1 MASNEHKVLKSN
13 SFEDW
18 RQKTNEISFDLGDD
32 SLLDDARLGD
42 RVFEYTASANQVR
55 FSGNN
60 LEIQTLP
67 DQTLDNTGGY
77 IILAHGTSI
86 PTSFVNNAT
95 VTQSGGYSATIES
108 VVTNDSKTKILVKN
122 SSGDFNTAQGITVG
136 SDTIAAGNVDRIIS
150 ESFKVGKV
158 RVTRDGG
165 IVPHGLTEGGFHIAP
180 LKADITLANT
190 PSVDELTEG
199 TLVYQDS
206 ANRTT
211 QATVEANASWYGVV
225 LHANTSN
232 ILVKTSV
239 GTFSASSDLRILGYD
254 LATASVGN
262 ADLSSISVKDD
273 SVAHMIEF
281 NNESTSGHTVN
292 VITTTALSAIN
303 ELQDDIG
310 TVENLTTSAND
321 LTLAINEHENDI
333 GNMSLTG
340 LSATNLSAAARELRT
355 ELGDVTTINDA
366 TGYSATDAS
375 AGILEIQGDIGDVD
389 ALTPGA
395 GTIVGALNE
404 IEAVFDASAFEI
416 SAGSNNFA
424 INSSDLTL
432 NSSGDITLDA
442 DGADVLLKDNG
453 TTYGSLTNAS
463 GNLVIKSG
471 STIMLTGS
479 GANATFNNNLT
490 VENDLDVDSN
500 LNVDGTAVI
509 DSTLNVGA
517 LSTLH
522 SLTVTNGAQLN
533 GGLTVDTN
541 KFTVADGTGNTL
553 IAGTLNVDGAVDI
566 DSTIDV
572 LNGATLRSTLDV
584 SGATGIDGDF
594 DINSNKFTVASGTGN
609 TVIAGTL
616 DIGSLTTSAQTVRLA
631 INELQSEIGSAVF
644 TGDITNGA
652 GSVTSAIGLIEAEI
666 GDDESYTSGTIT
678 FGATTIAGTLVNLN
692 NELDALNA
700 LTLTAGNG
708 LSGGGTLE
716 SNRSFAVN
724 VDDSSIEINSDSLRV
739 KAGGIT
745 NGMLAGSIT
754 NAKLAGS
761 IANNKLSNSTITFS
775 VDNDGSNSSDAIS
788 LGETLAVEIG
798 EGLNGAIAS
807 NTLTLS
813 AELASETNLGV
824 ATFDGTDF
832 TVSGGDVTL
841 KAERIQDII
850 GLMVAGNTEDGIVV
864 TYEDS
869 DGTIDFDIDST
880 VIRTTG
886 DQNIAGNKSIPSGG
900 SLTIDSGA
908 TLTVNGTLTIAGSSS
923 GISTFGVDFLETDG
937 GGTSQGLQIKN
948 QTVHSGY
955 SVAPQIFWNHSQVS
969 VDPRKAWQVKG
980 LAADGTT
987 AETSSL
993 VTFENAR
1000 SLIASNAES
1009 GINVTFDDTNNNFD
1023 FNVND
1028 PTISFSGGDVSGS
1041 YTMTN
1046 LGNVSNV
1053 NLTIGTGVVENSMLA
1068 GSIANNKLSN
1078 SSITISDGSNTSPVA
1093 LGGTLTIQ
1101 GTSSEV
1107 TVAENAGTVTVGLPN
1122 DVTIGNDLTVTGD
1135 LIVQGDTTTLNTA
1148 TLDVEDLNI
1157 TVGSGASTLAAT
1169 NGAGI
1174 TFGASSSKPT
1184 LTWDNG
1190 NTRLTVNK
1198 RLHSS
1203 VGFTG
1208 DVVGNATTATTL
1220 ATARNFSISGD
1231 ITASNVSFNGSGAV
1245 VLNASIDANTV
1256 GASELK
1262 VGANGTSGQVLA
1274 SDGDGTFSWVNRD
1287 NYVSWTAS
1295 DGAGTPTSYTIT
1307 SGDTLSFVDT
1317 SHIEPR
1323 FTADDQ
1329 LLFNIVS
1336 NSIGAAQ
1343 LNVSGNGTNGQ
1354 ALLSDG
1360 DGTMTWGTIASD
1372 NYYVTSASFNN
1383 GNGVLTLNR
1392 NGGLAA
1398 VTVDL
1403 DGRYS
1408 TTDTDT
1414 VTSIRRDN
1422 TGTYRTGNINLVG
1435 GTNVT
1440 ITETS
1445 SGVFEFVSTDTN
1457 TTYSVGDGGLTQKNF
1472 TTTLKNKL
1480 DGIAANAN
1488 NYSLPEATAT
1498 VRGGIELFSNTDQ
1511 SVAANSV
1518 SSTANRTYGIQ
1529 LNSDGQAVVNV
1540 PWTDTNT
1547 NTQRAAGAGL
1557 VLNGNTLKVNLISD
1571 TAQTVAAN
1579 SASSTSGRTYPV
1591 QFDSDNDLVVN
1602 VPWSDTNTDTNT
1614 VTRLKGTGGSFQSGD
1629 ITIAASGS
1637 ASVSQSGNTIT
1648 INSTDTNTV
1657 YTHPTYTAR
1666 TVNFTTTGAQVV
1678 GGITLTTDNI
1688 GSVTNAAVTPRTLT
1702 KDDIGLPNVPD
1713 GAEINQNTFAK
1724 VQSQNN
1730 GTNSTLHTADAKQD
1744 TFTINAGSG
1753 ITITDTTDKIT
1764 LDATIGDAFSN
1775 IRTQNSG
1782 GTLLHNNNASGSAT
1796 LSIREGTDIS
1806 LTQPSSGVIQVAYS
1820 GTATTNSAGTGI
1832 DINGSGQIS
1841 LSNDQRKGDNID
1853 VFVGSGN
1860 TYAQF
1865 DNTGGPGG
1873 IDRITLYLD
1882 DSADF
1887 DFYEGGTFHANG
1899 DVVAFSTS
1907 VSSDVKLKD
1916 NIQKIDGALELVD
1929 QLDGVTF
1936 TWKKDGT
1943 ASAGV
1948 IAQNVEKV
1956 LPSAVREVET
1966 RDGEEINKHVDY
1978 NQLSALFI
1986 EAIKELKEENKLLR
2000 AEIES
2005 LKDINNR

>member
-42 RVFEYTASANQVR
+42 RVFDYTASANQVR

-60 LEIQTLP
+60 LEIQILP

-86 PTSFVNNAT
+86 PNSFVNNAT

-122 SSGDFNTAQGITVG
+122 SSGDFNTAQGIIVG
-136 SDTIAAGNVDRIIS
+136 SDTIAANKVERIIS

-165 IVPHGLTEGGFHIAP
+165 VVPHDLSEGGFHIAP

-190 PSVDELTEG
+190 PSVDEFTEG
-199 TLVYQDS
+199 SLVYQDS

-239 GTFSASSDLRILGYD
+239 GTFNANSDLRILGYD
-254 LATASVGN
+254 LATASVAN
-262 ADLSSISVKDD
+262 ADLSSITVKDD

-281 NNESTSGHTVN
+281 NNESTSGHAVK

-303 ELQDDIG
+303 ELQDDVG
-310 TVENLTTSAND
+310 TVENLNTSAGD
-321 LTLAINEHENDI
+321 LTAAINEHESDI

-389 ALTPGA
+389 ALTPSA

-404 IEAVFDASAFEI
+404 IEAVFDASAYEI

-432 NSSGDITLDA
+432 NSSGDINLDA
-442 DGADVLLKDNG
+442 DGADIVLKDNG
-453 TTYGSLTNAS
+453 TEFGRLTNSSGQLVIAS
-463 GNLVIKSG
+463 GSNQVV
-471 STIMLTGS
+471 LT
-479 GANATFNNNLT
+479 ANNTNATFNNNVT
-490 VENDLDVDSN
+490 IENNLDVDN
-500 LNVDGTAVI
+500 DLNVDGAGVI
-509 DSTLNVGA
+509 DGTLDVGA
-517 LSTLH
+517 LATLH
-522 SLTVTNGAQLN
+522 SLSVTNNAAV
-533 GGLTVDTN
+533 GGNLGVTGTGSVGGDFDVNTN
-541 KFTVADGTGNTL
+541 KFTVASASGNTVV
-553 IAGTLNVDGAVDI
+553 AGTLGA
-566 DSTIDV
+566 
-572 LNGATLRSTLDV
+572 GATTLASLGV
-584 SGATGIDGDF
+584 TGAAGIDGDF
-594 DINSNKFTVASGTGN
+594 DINTNKFTVASATGN
-609 TVIAGTL
+609 TVIGGTL
-616 DIGSLTTSAQTVRLA
+616 SVGSLTTSAQTVRLA
-631 INELQSEIGSAVF
+631 INELQSEVGSAVF

-666 GDDESYTSGTIT
+666 GDDEAYANGTIT
-678 FGATTIAGTLVNLN
+678 FGASTISGTLVNLN

-700 LTLTAGNG
+700 LTLTAGDG
-708 LSGGGTLE
+708 LSGGGTLADD
-716 SNRSFAVN
+716 RSFAVN

-739 KAGGIT
+739 KALGIT
-745 NGMLAGSIT
+745 NAMLAGGIT

-761 IANNKLSNSTITFS
+761 IANSKLSNSLITFA
-775 VDNDGSNSSDAIS
+775 VDNDGTSSTDNVS
-788 LGETLAVEIG
+788 LGQQLLFTIG

-807 NTLTLS
+807 NEITLS
-813 AELASETNLGV
+813 AELASETNAGV

-832 TVSGGDVTL
+832 TVTSGDVTL
-841 KAERIQDII
+841 KTERIQDIV
-850 GLMVAGNTEDGIVV
+850 GTMVAGNTEDGIVV
-864 TYEDS
+864 TYRDD
-869 DGTIDFDIDST
+869 DGTIDFEVDST
-880 VIRTTG
+880 IVRTSG
-886 DQNIAGNKSIPSGG
+886 DQNIAGNKNIPSGG

-908 TLTVNGTLTIAGSSS
+908 TLTVNGTLTIAGSTND
-923 GISTFGVDFLETDG
+923 ISTFGVDFLETDG

-955 SVAPQIFWNHSQVS
+955 SVAPQLFWNHSQVS

-1000 SLIASNAES
+1000 SLIASNDES
-1009 GINVTFDDTNNNFD
+1009 GINVTFDNTNNNFD

-1046 LGNVSNV
+1046 LGDVSNV
-1053 NLTIGTGVVENSMLA
+1053 ALTIGAGVVENSMLA
-1068 GSIANNKLSN
+1068 GSIANSKLTN
-1078 SSITISDGSNTSPVA
+1078 SSITISDGSNTSPVS

-1107 TVAENAGTVTVGLPN
+1107 TVAENAGTVTVGLPD
-1122 DVTIGNDLTVTGD
+1122 DVTIANDLTVTGD
-1135 LIVQGDTTTLNTA
+1135 LIVSGDTTTLNTA

-1157 TVGSGASTLAAT
+1157 TVGSGASSLAAT

-1174 TFGASSSKPT
+1174 TFGASTSKPT

-1208 DVVGNATTATTL
+1208 NVTGNASGTAGSL
-1220 ATARNFSISGD
+1220 ANAQNFSITGD
-1231 ITASNVSFNGSGAV
+1231 ITASNVSFNGTSGV
-1245 VLNASIDANTV
+1245 TLDASIDANVV

-1262 VGANGTSGQVLA
+1262 VGSNGTSGQVLA
-1274 SDGDGTFSWVNRD
+1274 SDGDGTFSWVTRD
-1287 NYVSWTAS
+1287 NYSSWTAS

-1343 LNVSGNGTNGQ
+1343 LNVSGNGTSGQ

-1360 DGTMTWGTIASD
+1360 DGTMTWGNISSD
-1372 NYYVTSASFNN
+1372 NFYVTSAAFNT
-1383 GNGVLTLNR
+1383 GNGVLTLSR
-1392 NGGLAA
+1392 NGGLSN
-1398 VTVDL
+1398 VTVNL

-1408 TTDTDT
+1408 TTDTNT
-1414 VTSIRRDN
+1414 VTRVREDS
-1422 TGTYRTGNINLVG
+1422 GTYRSGDLTLVS

-1440 ITETS
+1440 ISETS
-1445 SGVFEFVSTDTN
+1445 AGVFNFAATDTN
-1457 TTYSVGDGGLTQKNF
+1457 TEYSVGDGGLTQKNF

-1480 DGIAANAN
+1480 DGIAASAN
-1488 NYSLPEATAT
+1488 NYSLPQATSSAL
-1498 VRGGIELFSNTDQ
+1498 GGVKIGYSENGKNYPVELSN
-1511 SVAANSV
+1511 
-1518 SSTANRTYGIQ
+1518 
-1529 LNSDGQAVVNV
+1529 GQMYVNV

-1547 NTQRAAGAGL
+1547 NTQRGAGSGL
-1557 VLNGNTLKVNLISD
+1557 VLDGNNLKANLISY

-1579 SASSTSGRTYPV
+1579 SASSTTNRTYPIQV
-1591 QFDSDNDLVVN
+1591 DSDGDLVVN

-1614 VTRLKGTGGSFQSGD
+1614 FRTVEVDTNGNGSANNTLGATETLRFKKGSNISLSEAGGI
-1629 ITIAASGS
+1629 ITIS
-1637 ASVSQSGNTIT
+1637 
-1648 INSTDTNTV
+1648 STDTDTV
-1657 YTHPTYTAR
+1657 YTHPEFTAR
-1666 TVNFTTTGAQVV
+1666 SVSINTSGAEVLD
-1678 GGITLTTDNI
+1678 TLTLTSNNI
-1688 GSVTNAAVTPRTLT
+1688 GSVTAASATKRTLT
-1702 KDDIGLPNVPD
+1702 LANLGYT
-1713 GAEINQNTFAK
+1713 GATNAQVNQDAFAK
-1724 VQSQNN
+1724 IQSQNN
-1730 GTNSTLHTADAKQD
+1730 GTNSTLHDSDAARD

-1753 ITITDTTDKIT
+1753 ISITDGTDKIT

-1775 IRTQNSG
+1775 VRIQQSNG
-1782 GTLLHNNNASGSAT
+1782 DLIANNTASGSAT
-1796 LSIREGTDIS
+1796 LSLREGTDID
-1806 LTQPSSGVIQVAYS
+1806 LTQPSAGVIQIAYS
-1820 GTATTNSAGTGI
+1820 GNATANSAGTGI

-1841 LSNDQRKGDNID
+1841 LSNDHRKGDNID

-1887 DFYEGGTFHANG
+1887 DFYEGGNFHANG
-1899 DVVAFSTS
+1899 DVIAFSTS
-1907 VSSDVKLKD
+1907 VTSDVKLKD

-1936 TWKKDGT
+1936 TWKKDGK

-1956 LPSAVREVET
+1956 LPSAVNEVET

-2000 AEIES
+2000 AEIEG

>member
-32 SLLDDARLGD
+32 SLLDDVRLGD
-42 RVFEYTASANQVR
+42 RVFEYTASASQVR

-60 LEIQTLP
+60 LEIQVLP

-86 PTSFVNNAT
+86 PSSFVNNAT

-122 SSGDFNTAQGITVG
+122 SSGDFNTAEGITVG
-136 SDTIAAGNVDRIIS
+136 SDTIAAGNVERIIS

-165 IVPHGLTEGGFHIAP
+165 VVPNGLAEGEFHIAP

-190 PSVDELTEG
+190 PSVDEFTEG
-199 TLVYQDS
+199 SLVYQDS

-239 GTFSASSDLRILGYD
+239 GTFNASSDLRILGYD
-254 LATASVGN
+254 LATASVAN
-262 ADLSSISVKDD
+262 ADISSITVKDD

-281 NNESTSGHTVN
+281 NNESTSGHAVN

-310 TVENLTTSAND
+310 TVENLTTSASD
-321 LTLAINEHENDI
+321 LTLAINEHESDI

-389 ALTPGA
+389 ALTPSA

-404 IEAVFDASAFEI
+404 IEAVFDASAYEI

-442 DGADVLLKDNG
+442 DGADIRFKDNG
-453 TTYGSLTNAS
+453 VQYAAFRNDS
-463 GNLVIKSG
+463 GNLIIKSG
-471 STIMLTGS
+471 ATILLTGN
-479 GANATFNNNLT
+479 GANATFNNNVT
-490 VENDLDVDSN
+490 IENDLDVDNN
-500 LNVDGTAVI
+500 LNVDGAGVI
-509 DSTLNVGA
+509 DSTLSVGA
-517 LSTLH
+517 LATLH
-522 SLTVTNGAQLN
+522 SLSVTNNGAV
-533 GGLTVDTN
+533 GGNLDVTGTGSVGGDFDVNTN
-541 KFTVADGTGNTL
+541 KFTVASASGNTVV
-553 IAGTLNVDGAVDI
+553 AGTLGA
-566 DSTIDV
+566 
-572 LNGATLRSTLDV
+572 GATTLASLGV
-584 SGATGIDGDF
+584 TGAAGIDGDF
-594 DINSNKFTVASGTGN
+594 DINTNKFTVASATGN
-609 TVIAGTL
+609 TVIGGTL
-616 DIGSLTTSAQTVRLA
+616 DVGSLTTSAQTVRLA

-666 GDDESYTSGTIT
+666 GDDEAYANGTIT
-678 FGATTIAGTLVNLN
+678 FGASTISGTLVNLN

-700 LTLTAGNG
+700 LTLTAGDG
-708 LSGGGTLE
+708 LSGGGTLAGD
-716 SNRSFAVN
+716 RSFAVN
-724 VDDSSIEINSDSLRV
+724 VDDSSIEINSDTLRV

-745 NGMLAGSIT
+745 NAMLAGSIT

-761 IANNKLSNSTITFS
+761 IANNKLSNSSITVS
-775 VDNDGSNSSDAIS
+775 VDNDSSNSSDAVS
-788 LGETLAVEIG
+788 LGETLSVTIG

-807 NTLTLS
+807 NNLSLS
-813 AELASETNLGV
+813 AELASETNPGV

-832 TVSGGDVTL
+832 TVSAGDVTL
-841 KAERIQDII
+841 KTERIQDII
-850 GLMVAGNTEDGIVV
+850 GAMVAGNTEDGIVV

-880 VIRTTG
+880 VVRTSG

-923 GISTFGVDFLETDG
+923 DISTFGVDFLETDG

-955 SVAPQIFWNHSQVS
+955 SVAPQLFWNHSQVAT
-969 VDPRKAWQVKG
+969 DPRKAWQVKG

-1023 FNVND
+1023 FNVD
-1028 PTISFSGGDVSGS
+1028 DFTITLSGDIG
-1041 YTMTN
+1041 
-1046 LGNVSNV
+1046 GNV
-1053 NLTIGTGVVENSMLA
+1053 TITDLASATLATTIQAGSVENSMLA

-1078 SSITISDGSNTSPVA
+1078 SSITISDGSNTSPVS

-1157 TVGSGASTLAAT
+1157 TVGSGASSLAAT

-1174 TFGASSSKPT
+1174 SFGASSSKPT
-1184 LTWDNG
+1184 LTWDNS

-1208 DVVGNATTATTL
+1208 NVTGNASGTAGSL
-1220 ATARNFSISGD
+1220 ANAQNFSITGD
-1231 ITASNVSFNGSGAV
+1231 ITASNVSFNGTSGV
-1245 VLNASIDANTV
+1245 TLNASIDSNVV

-1262 VGANGTSGQVLA
+1262 VGSNGTSGQVLA
-1274 SDGDGTFSWVNRD
+1274 SDGDGTFSWVTRD
-1287 NYVSWTAS
+1287 NYGSWTAS

-1343 LNVSGNGTNGQ
+1343 LNVSGNGTSGQ

-1360 DGTMTWGTIASD
+1360 DGTMTWGNISSD
-1372 NYYVTSASFNN
+1372 NFYVTNAAFNT
-1383 GNGVLTLNR
+1383 GNGTLTLSR
-1392 NGGLAA
+1392 NGSLSD
-1398 VTVDL
+1398 VTVSL

-1408 TTDTDT
+1408 TTDTNT

-1435 GTNVT
+1435 GSNVT

-1457 TTYSVGDGGLTQKNF
+1457 TEYSVGDGGLTQRNF

-1511 SVAANSV
+1511 SVAANAV
-1518 SSTANRTYGIQ
+1518 TATTGRTYGVQ

-1540 PWTDTNT
+1540 PWTDTND

-1579 SASSTSGRTYPV
+1579 SASSTANRTYPV

-1602 VPWSDTNTDTNT
+1602 VPWSDTNTNT
-1614 VTRLKGTGGSFQSGD
+1614 QRSDEEIRDVIGAM
-1629 ITIAASGS
+1629 ISGS
-1637 ASVSQSGNTIT
+1637 GATSVTYNDSANTMT
-1648 INSTDTNTV
+1648 ISSTDTDTV
-1657 YTHPTYTAR
+1657 YTHPVYTQR
-1666 TVNFTTTGAQVV
+1666 SVSFTTTGAQVV

-1702 KDDIGLPNVPD
+1702 KSDIGLGNVTD
-1713 GAEINQNTFAK
+1713 GAEVNQTTFAK
-1724 VQSQNN
+1724 VQSQNG
-1730 GTNSTLHTADAKQD
+1730 GTNGTLHTADDKQD

-1753 ITITDTTDKIT
+1753 ISITDGTDKIT

-1806 LTQPSSGVIQVAYS
+1806 LTQPSAGVIQVAYS
-1820 GTATTNSAGTGI
+1820 GTATTNSAGMGI
-1832 DINGSGQIS
+1832 SINGSGQIS
-1841 LSNDQRKGDNID
+1841 LADDHRKGDNVD

-1865 DNTGGPGG
+1865 DNTGGPGS
-1873 IDRITLYLD
+1873 IDRISLYLD
-1882 DSADF
+1882 DSLDF
-1887 DFYEGGTFHANG
+1887 DFYEGGIFHARN

-1907 VSSDVKLKD
+1907 VSSDINLKD
-1916 NIQKIDGALELVD
+1916 NIQKVDGALELVS

-1936 TWKKDGT
+1936 DWKDKSKGS
-1943 ASAGV
+1943 SAGV
-1948 IAQNVEKV
+1948 IAQNVEEV
-1956 LPSAVREVET
+1956 LPSAVKDVKSL
-1966 RDGEEINKHVDY
+1966 DGEEINKHVDY

-2000 AEIES
+2000 AEIEG

>member
-18 RQKTNEISFDLGDD
+18 RQKTNEVSFDLGDD

-55 FSGNN
+55 FSGNS

-77 IILAHGTSI
+77 IILAHSTSI

-136 SDTIAAGNVDRIIS
+136 SDTIAAGSVDRIIS

-158 RVTRDGG
+158 RVTRNGG
-165 IVPHGLTEGGFHIAP
+165 VVPHGLSEGGFHIAP

-190 PSVDELTEG
+190 PSVNKLTEG
-199 TLVYQDS
+199 TIVYQDS
-206 ANRTT
+206 SNRTT

-239 GTFSASSDLRILGYD
+239 GTFNAGSDLRILGYD

-262 ADLSSISVKDD
+262 ADLTSISVKDD

-281 NNESTSGHTVN
+281 NNESTNGHAVN

-310 TVENLTTSAND
+310 TVENLTTSAGD
-321 LTLAINEHENDI
+321 LTLAINEHESDI

-340 LSATNLSAAARELRT
+340 LTATNLSAAARELRT
-355 ELGDVTTINDA
+355 ELGDVTTINNA
-366 TGYSATDAS
+366 TGYSASDAS
-375 AGILEIQGDIGDVD
+375 AGILEIQGDIGNVD
-389 ALTPGA
+389 SLTPTA

-404 IEAVFDASAFEI
+404 IEAVFDASQNEI
-416 SAGSNNFA
+416 SAGSNAFNITSGVFT
-424 INSSDLTL
+424 I
-432 NSSGDITLDA
+432 NSSGDIILDA
-442 DGADVLLKDNG
+442 DDADVLLKDNG
-453 TTYGSLTNAS
+453 TTYGSLTNS
-463 GNLVIKSG
+463 SDNLLIKSG
-471 STIMLTGS
+471 STTMLTGN
-479 GANATFNNNLT
+479 GANATFANNVN
-490 VENDLDVDSN
+490 VINDLDVDSN

-509 DSTLNVGA
+509 DSTLDVGA

-533 GGLTVDTN
+533 GGFTVDTN
-541 KFTVADGTGNTL
+541 KFTVANGTGDTL

-566 DSTIDV
+566 DSTVDV

-594 DINSNKFTVASGTGN
+594 DINTNKFTVASGTGN

-616 DIGSLTTSAQTVRLA
+616 DIGSLTTTAQTVRLA
-631 INELQSEIGSAVF
+631 INELQSEVGSAVF
-644 TGDITNGA
+644 TGDITDGA

-666 GDDESYTSGTIT
+666 GDDESYNSGTIT
-678 FGATTIAGTLVNLN
+678 FGSTTIAGTLVNLN

-700 LTLTAGNG
+700 LTLTAGDG

-724 VDDSSIEINSDSLRV
+724 VDDSSIEINSDTLKV
-739 KAGGIT
+739 KSGGIT

-761 IANNKLSNSTITFS
+761 IANSKLSNSSITVS
-775 VDNDGSNSSDAIS
+775 VDNDGSNTSDAVS
-788 LGETLAVEIG
+788 LGQTLAVEMG
-798 EGLNGAIAS
+798 AGLNGSITS
-807 NTLTLS
+807 NTLSLS
-813 AELASETNLGV
+813 AELASETNAGI

-832 TVSGGDVTL
+832 TVTSGDVTVN
-841 KAERIQDII
+841 AERIQDII

-864 TYEDS
+864 TYQDT

-880 VIRTTG
+880 VVRTSG
-886 DQNIAGNKSIPSGG
+886 DQNIAGNKSVPSGG

-955 SVAPQIFWNHSQVS
+955 SVAPQLFWDHSQVS
-969 VDPRKAWQVKG
+969 TDPRKAWKVKG
-980 LAADGTT
+980 LAADGST
-987 AETSSL
+987 AEVSSL
-993 VTFENAR
+993 VTYENAR
-1000 SLIASNAES
+1000 SLIASNTES

-1046 LGNVSNV
+1046 LGNVNNV
-1053 NLTIGTGVVENSMLA
+1053 NLTIGASVVENSMLA

-1107 TVAENAGTVTVGLPN
+1107 TVSESAGTVTVGLPN

-1135 LIVQGDTTTLNTA
+1135 LIVSGDTTTLNTA

-1157 TVGSGASTLAAT
+1157 TVGKNASTLAAT
-1169 NGAGI
+1169 DGAGL

-1190 NTRLTVNK
+1190 DGRLTVNK

-1208 DVVGNATTATTL
+1208 DVVGNASTATTL
-1220 ATARNFSISGD
+1220 ATSRNFSITGD
-1231 ITASNVSFNGSGAV
+1231 ITASNVSFNGSGPV
-1245 VLNASIDANTV
+1245 ELSASIDANTV

-1274 SDGDGTFSWVNRD
+1274 SDGDGTFSWVTRD
-1287 NYVSWTAS
+1287 NYSSWTAA
-1295 DGAGTPTSYTIT
+1295 DGASSPTSYPIT
-1307 SGDTLSFVDT
+1307 SSDTLSFVDT

-1323 FTADDQ
+1323 FDADDQ
-1329 LLFNIVS
+1329 LKFNLVA

-1343 LNVSGNGTNGQ
+1343 LNVTGNGTNGQ

-1372 NYYVTSASFNN
+1372 NYYVTGATFNTS
-1383 GNGVLTLNR
+1383 NGVLTLSR
-1392 NGGLAA
+1392 NGGLAN

-1403 DGRYS
+1403 DGRFS
-1408 TTDTDT
+1408 TTDTNT
-1414 VTSIRRDN
+1414 VTRLK
-1422 TGTYRTGNINLVG
+1422 GTSGTFQSGDITIAASGAAAVSQSGN
-1435 GTNVT
+1435 T
-1440 ITETS
+1440 ITIT
-1445 SGVFEFVSTDTN
+1445 STDTN

-1480 DGIAANAN
+1480 DGIASSAN
-1488 NYSLPEATAT
+1488 NYSLPLAASGT
-1498 VRGGIELFSNTDQ
+1498 RGGVKVGYTENGKNYPVELSNEKM
-1511 SVAANSV
+1511 
-1518 SSTANRTYGIQ
+1518 Y
-1529 LNSDGQAVVNV
+1529 VNV
-1540 PWTDTNT
+1540 PWTDTTIANT
-1547 NTQRAAGAGL
+1547 DRFLNSATFDTSNGVLTLGRSGGLANVTVDLDGRYTSNAGTVTSVGITTGTGLDGSATITSAGTVNITLDLSELTDMTGDVSGANDELILLDSSSERRKRIGEIKLGQFNNDQNWNNYSHPSYTQR
-1557 VLNGNTLKVNLISD
+1557 
-1571 TAQTVAAN
+1571 
-1579 SASSTSGRTYPV
+1579 
-1591 QFDSDNDLVVN
+1591 
-1602 VPWSDTNTDTNT
+1602 
-1614 VTRLKGTGGSFQSGD
+1614 
-1629 ITIAASGS
+1629 
-1637 ASVSQSGNTIT
+1637 SVSLNT
-1648 INSTDTNTV
+1648 S
-1657 YTHPTYTAR
+1657 
-1666 TVNFTTTGAQVV
+1666 GAQV
-1678 GGITLTTDNI
+1678 IDTLTITSDNI
-1688 GSVTNAAVTPRTLT
+1688 GSVTDASVTTRDLT
-1702 KDDIGLPNVPD
+1702 KSDIGLPNVVD
-1713 GAEINQNTFAK
+1713 GAEVNQNTFAK
-1724 VQSQNN
+1724 VQSQNG
-1730 GTNSTLHTADAKQD
+1730 GTNSTLHSADAKQD

-1753 ITITDTTDKIT
+1753 ISITDGTDKIT
-1764 LDATIGDAFSN
+1764 LAATIGDAFSN
-1775 IRTQNSG
+1775 IRTQNSS

-1796 LSIREGTDIS
+1796 FSVREGTDIS
-1806 LTQPSSGVIQVAYS
+1806 LTQPASGVMQIAYS
-1820 GTATTNSAGTGI
+1820 GSATANSAGTGI
-1832 DINGSGQIS
+1832 DINGSGVVS
-1841 LSNDQRKGDNID
+1841 LSNDHRKGDNISVYNGAGD
-1853 VFVGSGN
+1853 TYVHYQHGTSGPDLIRW
-1860 TYAQF
+1860 YV
-1865 DNTGGPGG
+1865 DNDEDARLT
-1873 IDRITLYLD
+1873 
-1882 DSADF
+1882 
-1887 DFYEGGTFHANG
+1887 EGGGFQTRG
-1899 DVVAFSTS
+1899 DVTAFSS
-1907 VSSDVKLKD
+1907 SLSSDVKLKD
-1916 NIQKIDGALELVD
+1916 NIQKVEGALELVE
-1929 QLDGVTF
+1929 QLDGVTWN
-1936 TWKKDGT
+1936 WKKDGK

-1948 IAQNVEKV
+1948 VAQNVEKV
-1956 LPSAVREVET
+1956 LPSAVKDVET
-1966 RDGEEINKHVDY
+1966 LDGEEINKHVDY

>member
-18 RQKTNEISFDLGDD
+18 RQKTNEVSFDLGDD

-42 RVFEYTASANQVR
+42 RVFEYTASANQLR
-55 FSGNN
+55 FSGNS

-77 IILAHGTSI
+77 IILAHSTSI

-136 SDTIAAGNVDRIIS
+136 SDTIAAGSVDRIIS

-158 RVTRDGG
+158 RVTRNGG
-165 IVPHGLTEGGFHIAP
+165 VVPHGLSEGGFHIAP

-190 PSVDELTEG
+190 PSVNELTEG
-199 TLVYQDS
+199 TIVYQDS
-206 ANRTT
+206 SNRTT

-239 GTFSASSDLRILGYD
+239 GTFNAGSDLRILGYD

-262 ADLSSISVKDD
+262 ADLTSISVKDD

-281 NNESTSGHTVN
+281 NNESTNGHAVN

-310 TVENLTTSAND
+310 TVENLTTSAGD
-321 LTLAINEHENDI
+321 LTLAINEHESDI

-340 LSATNLSAAARELRT
+340 LTATNLSAAARELRT
-355 ELGDVTTINDA
+355 ELGDVTTINNA
-366 TGYSATDAS
+366 TGYSASDAS
-375 AGILEIQGDIGDVD
+375 AGILEIQGDIGNVD
-389 ALTPGA
+389 SLTPTA

-404 IEAVFDASAFEI
+404 IEAVFDASQNEI
-416 SAGSNNFA
+416 SAGSNAFNITSGVFT
-424 INSSDLTL
+424 I
-432 NSSGDITLDA
+432 NSSGDIILDA

-453 TTYGSLTNAS
+453 VTYGSLTNTS

-471 STIMLTGS
+471 STTMLTGS

-490 VENDLDVDSN
+490 VENNLDVDSN

-509 DSTLNVGA
+509 DSTLDVGA

-533 GGLTVDTN
+533 GGFTVDTN

-553 IAGTLNVDGAVDI
+553 IAGSLNVDGAVDI
-566 DSTIDV
+566 DSTLDV
-572 LNGATLRSTLDV
+572 LNGTILRSTLDV

-594 DINSNKFTVASGTGN
+594 DINTNKFTVASGTGN
-609 TVIAGTL
+609 TAIAGTL

-631 INELQSEIGSAVF
+631 INELQSEIGSAIF

-666 GDDESYTSGTIT
+666 GDDESYNAGTIT
-678 FGATTIAGTLVNLN
+678 FGSTTIAGTLVNLN
-692 NELDALNA
+692 NELDALIA

-716 SNRSFAVN
+716 SDRTFTVN
-724 VDDSSIEINSDSLRV
+724 VDDSTIEINSDTLRV
-739 KAGGIT
+739 KGSGIT
-745 NGMLAGSIT
+745 NAMLAGGIT

-761 IANNKLSNSTITFS
+761 IANSKLSNSSITLS
-775 VDNDGSNSSDAIS
+775 VDNDGSNTSDAIS
-788 LGETLAVEIG
+788 LGQTLAVEIG
-798 EGLNGAIAS
+798 EGLNGDIAS
-807 NTLTLS
+807 NTLALS
-813 AELASETNLGV
+813 AELASETNAGV

-832 TVSGGDVTL
+832 TVSSGDVTL
-841 KAERIQDII
+841 KTERIQDII
-850 GLMVAGNTEDGIVV
+850 GLMVGGNTEDGIVV
-864 TYEDS
+864 TYQDS

-880 VIRTTG
+880 VVRTSG
-886 DQNIAGNKSIPSGG
+886 DQNIAGNKSVPSGG

-955 SVAPQIFWNHSQVS
+955 SVAPQLFWDHSQVS
-969 VDPRKAWQVKG
+969 TDPRKAWKVKG
-980 LAADGTT
+980 LAADGST
-987 AETSSL
+987 AEVSSL
-993 VTFENAR
+993 VTYENAR

-1028 PTISFSGGDVSGS
+1028 PTVSFSGGDVSGS

-1053 NLTIGTGVVENSMLA
+1053 NLTIGTGVVDNSMLA

-1078 SSITISDGSNTSPVA
+1078 SGISIDAQVGTTHLISLGETLSINGSSNEIETSINNNV
-1093 LGGTLTIQ
+1093 LTI
-1101 GTSSEV
+1101 
-1107 TVAENAGTVTVGLPN
+1107 GLPN

-1135 LIVQGDTTTLNTA
+1135 LLVQGDTTTLNTA

-1157 TVGSGASTLAAT
+1157 TVGKNATSLAAT
-1169 NGAGI
+1169 DGAGL

-1190 NTRLTVNK
+1190 NSRLTVNK

-1208 DVVGNATTATTL
+1208 NVVGNASTATTL
-1220 ATARNFSISGD
+1220 ATSRNFSITGD

-1245 VLNASIDANTV
+1245 VLSASIDANTV

-1274 SDGDGTFSWVNRD
+1274 SDGDGTFSWVTRD
-1287 NYVSWTAS
+1287 NYSSWTAA
-1295 DGAGTPTSYTIT
+1295 DGAGSPTSYPIT

-1323 FTADDQ
+1323 FDADDQ
-1329 LLFNIVS
+1329 LKFNLVA

-1343 LNVSGNGTNGQ
+1343 LNVTGNGSNGQ

-1372 NYYVTSASFNN
+1372 NYYVTGATFNTS
-1383 GNGVLTLNR
+1383 NGVLTLSR
-1392 NGGLAA
+1392 NGGLAN

-1403 DGRYS
+1403 DGRFS
-1408 TTDTDT
+1408 TTDTNT
-1414 VTSIRRDN
+1414 VTRLK
-1422 TGTYRTGNINLVG
+1422 GTSGTFQSGDITIAASGAASVSQSGN
-1435 GTNVT
+1435 T
-1440 ITETS
+1440 ITIT
-1445 SGVFEFVSTDTN
+1445 STDTN

-1480 DGIAANAN
+1480 DNIASNAN
-1488 NYSLPEATAT
+1488 NYSLPLASSGT
-1498 VRGGIELFSNTDQ
+1498 RGGAKIGYSENGKNYPVELDNEKM
-1511 SVAANSV
+1511 
-1518 SSTANRTYGIQ
+1518 Y
-1529 LNSDGQAVVNV
+1529 VNV
-1540 PWTDTNT
+1540 PWTDTTIANT
-1547 NTQRAAGAGL
+1547 DRFLDSASFNTTNGVLTLGRSGGLSNVTVDLDGRYTSNAGTVTSVGITTSAGLDGAG
-1557 VLNGNTLKVNLISD
+1557 
-1571 TAQTVAAN
+1571 
-1579 SASSTSGRTYPV
+1579 
-1591 QFDSDNDLVVN
+1591 
-1602 VPWSDTNTDTNT
+1602 
-1614 VTRLKGTGGSFQSGD
+1614 
-1629 ITIAASGS
+1629 
-1637 ASVSQSGNTIT
+1637 TIT
-1648 INSTDTNTV
+1648 SSGTVNISLDLSELTDMTGDVSGANDELILLDNGSERKKAINEIKLGQFNNDQNWNNYS
-1657 YTHPTYTAR
+1657 HPTYTQR
-1666 TVNFTTTGAQVV
+1666 SVSLDTTGAQV
-1678 GGITLTTDNI
+1678 IDTLTITSDNI
-1688 GSVTNAAVTPRTLT
+1688 GSVTDASVTTRNLT
-1702 KDDIGLPNVPD
+1702 KGDIGLGNVVD
-1713 GAEINQNTFAK
+1713 GAEVNQNTFAK
-1724 VQSQNN
+1724 VQSQNG
-1730 GTNSTLHTADAKQD
+1730 GTNSTLHTADAKLD

-1753 ITITDTTDKIT
+1753 ISITDGTDKIT
-1764 LDATIGDAFSN
+1764 LAATIGDAFSN
-1775 IRTQNSG
+1775 IRTQNSS

-1796 LSIREGTDIS
+1796 FSVREGTDIS
-1806 LTQPSSGVIQVAYS
+1806 LTQPASGVMQISYS
-1820 GTATTNSAGTGI
+1820 GSATTNSAGTGI

-1841 LSNDQRKGDNID
+1841 LSNDHRKGNNID
-1853 VFVGSGN
+1853 VYNGAGDTYVHYQHGN
-1860 TYAQF
+1860 T
-1865 DNTGGPGG
+1865 GPDL
-1873 IDRITLYLD
+1873 IRWYVESDEDARLT
-1882 DSADF
+1882 
-1887 DFYEGGTFHANG
+1887 EGGGFQTRG
-1899 DVVAFSTS
+1899 DVTAFSS
-1907 VSSDVKLKD
+1907 SLSSDVKLKD
-1916 NIQKIDGALELVD
+1916 NIQKVEGALELVE
-1929 QLDGVTF
+1929 QLDGVTWN
-1936 TWKKDGT
+1936 WKKDGK

-1948 IAQNVEKV
+1948 VAQNVEKV
-1956 LPSAVREVET
+1956 LPSAVKDVET
-1966 RDGEEINKHVDY
+1966 LDGDDTHKTVDY

-1986 EAIKELKEENKLLR
+1986 EAIKELKDENKLLR

>member
-60 LEIQTLP
+60 LEIQVLP

-77 IILAHGTSI
+77 IILSHGTSI

-122 SSGDFNTAQGITVG
+122 SSGDFNTAEGITVG
-136 SDTIAAGNVDRIIS
+136 SDTIAAGNVERIIS
-150 ESFKVGKV
+150 ESFKVGKL
-158 RVTRDGG
+158 RVTRNGG
-165 IVPHGLTEGGFHIAP
+165 VVPHGLAEGEFHIAP
-180 LKADITLANT
+180 LKADITLANS

-239 GTFSASSDLRILGYD
+239 GTFNASSDLRILGYD

-262 ADLSSISVKDD
+262 ADLSSITVKDD

-281 NNESTSGHTVN
+281 NNESTSGHAVK

-303 ELQDDIG
+303 ELQDDVG
-310 TVENLTTSAND
+310 TVENLNTSAGD
-321 LTLAINEHENDI
+321 LTAAINEHESDI

-389 ALTPGA
+389 DLTPSA

-404 IEAVFDASAFEI
+404 IEAVFDASAYEI

-442 DGADVLLKDNG
+442 DGADIVLKDNG
-453 TTYGSLTNAS
+453 TEFGRLTNSSGQLVIAS
-463 GNLVIKSG
+463 GSNQVV
-471 STIMLTGS
+471 LT
-479 GANATFNNNLT
+479 ANNTNATFNNNVT
-490 VENDLDVDSN
+490 IENDLDVDNN
-500 LNVDGTAVI
+500 LNVDGAGVI
-509 DSTLNVGA
+509 DSTLSVGA
-517 LSTLH
+517 LATLH
-522 SLTVTNGAQLN
+522 SLSVTNNGAV
-533 GGLTVDTN
+533 GGNLDVTGTGSVGGDFDVNTN
-541 KFTVADGTGNTL
+541 KFTVASASGNTVV
-553 IAGTLNVDGAVDI
+553 AGTLGA
-566 DSTIDV
+566 
-572 LNGATLRSTLDV
+572 GATTLASLGV
-584 SGATGIDGDF
+584 TGAAGIDGDF
-594 DINSNKFTVASGTGN
+594 DINTNKFTIASDTGN
-609 TVIAGTL
+609 TVIGGTL
-616 DIGSLTTSAQTVRLA
+616 DVGSLTTSAQTVRLA
-631 INELQSEIGSAVF
+631 INELQTEIGSAVF

-666 GDDESYTSGTIT
+666 GDDEAYANGTIT
-678 FGATTIAGTLVNLN
+678 FGASTISGTLVNLN

-700 LTLTAGNG
+700 LTLTAGDG
-708 LSGGGTLE
+708 LSGGGTLAGD
-716 SNRSFAVN
+716 RSFAVN
-724 VDDSSIEINSDSLRV
+724 VDDSSIEINSDTLRV

-745 NGMLAGSIT
+745 NAMLAGSIT

-761 IANNKLSNSTITFS
+761 IANNKLSNSLITFA
-775 VDNDGSNSSDAIS
+775 VDNDGGSSSDDVS
-788 LGETLAVEIG
+788 LGQQLLFTIG

-807 NTLTLS
+807 NEITLS
-813 AELASETNLGV
+813 AELASETNAGV

-832 TVSGGDVTL
+832 TVSSGDVTL
-841 KAERIQDII
+841 KTERIQDII
-850 GLMVAGNTEDGIVV
+850 GGMVAGNTEDGIIV
-864 TYEDS
+864 TYQDS

-880 VIRTTG
+880 VVRTSG

-923 GISTFGVDFLETDG
+923 DISTFGVDFLETDG

-955 SVAPQIFWNHSQVS
+955 SVAPQLFWNHSQVS
-969 VDPRKAWQVKG
+969 TDPRKAWQVKG

-1000 SLIASNAES
+1000 SLIASNTES
-1009 GINVTFDDTNNNFD
+1009 GINVAFDDTNNNFD
-1023 FNVND
+1023 FNVD
-1028 PTISFSGGDVSGS
+1028 DFTITLSGDIG
-1041 YTMTN
+1041 
-1046 LGNVSNV
+1046 GNV
-1053 NLTIGTGVVENSMLA
+1053 TITDLASATLATTIQASSVENSMLA

-1078 SSITISDGSNTSPVA
+1078 SSITISDGSNTSPVS

-1174 TFGASSSKPT
+1174 SFGASSSKPT
-1184 LTWDNG
+1184 LTWDNS

-1208 DVVGNATTATTL
+1208 NVTGNASGTAGSL
-1220 ATARNFSISGD
+1220 ANAQNFSITGD
-1231 ITASNVSFNGSGAV
+1231 ITAGNVSFDGTAGV
-1245 VLNASIDANTV
+1245 TLNASIDANVV

-1262 VGANGTSGQVLA
+1262 VGSNGTSGQVLA
-1274 SDGDGTFSWVNRD
+1274 SDGDGTFSWVTRD
-1287 NYVSWTAS
+1287 NYGSWTAA

-1343 LNVSGNGTNGQ
+1343 LNVSGNGTSGQ

-1360 DGTMTWGTIASD
+1360 DGTMTWGNISSD
-1372 NYYVTSASFNN
+1372 NFYVTSASFNT
-1383 GNGVLTLNR
+1383 GNGVLTLER
-1392 NGGLAA
+1392 NGDLSDITAN
-1398 VTVDL
+1398 L

-1408 TTDTDT
+1408 TTDTNT
-1414 VTSIRRDN
+1414 VTSLRRDN

-1445 SGVFEFVSTDTN
+1445 SGTFSFAATDTN
-1457 TTYSVGDGGLTQKNF
+1457 TEYSIGDGGLTQKNF
-1472 TTTLKNKL
+1472 TTALKNKL
-1480 DGIAANAN
+1480 DGIATNAN
-1488 NYSLPEATAT
+1488 NYTLPAATAT
-1498 VRGGIELFSNTDQ
+1498 VRGGIELFSNTVQ
-1511 SVAANSV
+1511 SVAANAV
-1518 SSTANRTYGIQ
+1518 TTQSSRTYGVQ
-1529 LNSDGQAVVNV
+1529 VNSDGQAVVNV
-1540 PWTDTNT
+1540 PWTDNND

-1579 SASSTSGRTYPV
+1579 SASSEANRTYPV
-1591 QFDSDNDLVVN
+1591 QFNSDNDLVVN
-1602 VPWSDTNTDTNT
+1602 VPWEDTDNDTNTFRT
-1614 VTRLKGTGGSFQSGD
+1614 VTAG
-1629 ITIAASGS
+1629 
-1637 ASVSQSGNTIT
+1637 GNTLGATETLAFTAGTNVTIT
-1648 INSTDTNTV
+1648 ESAGAVTISSTDTDTV
-1657 YTHPTYTAR
+1657 YTHPTFTAR
-1666 TVNFTTTGAQVV
+1666 TVDIDTSGAEVLD
-1678 GGITLTTDNI
+1678 TLTLNSNNI
-1688 GSVTNAAVTPRTLT
+1688 GSVTAASATKRTMTLADLGYTGATNAQ
-1702 KDDIGLPNVPD
+1702 PD
-1713 GAEINQNTFAK
+1713 QNLFETI
-1724 VQSQNN
+1724 SMYN
-1730 GTNSTLHTADAKQD
+1730 GTNTLVGHAVADNTTD
-1744 TFTINAGSG
+1744 TFSIFGGDG
-1753 ITITDTTDKIT
+1753 ITLSTTGDNMTI
-1764 LDATIGDAFSN
+1764 DATIGNAFSN
-1775 IRTQNSG
+1775 IRTQQSD
-1782 GTLLHNNNASGSAT
+1782 GTLKANNNASGSAT
-1796 LSIREGTDIS
+1796 LSVREGTDIS
-1806 LTQPSSGVIQVAYS
+1806 LTQPSAGVIQIAYS
-1820 GTATTNSAGTGI
+1820 GNATSNSAGTGI
-1832 DINGSGQIS
+1832 QINSGVIS
-1841 LSNDQRKGDNID
+1841 LKDDQRKGDNLD

-1860 TYAQF
+1860 TYAKF
-1865 DNTGGPGG
+1865 DNTGGPGS

-1887 DFYEGGTFHANG
+1887 DFYEGGEFHANG
-1899 DVVAFSTS
+1899 DIVAFSTA
-1907 VSSDVKLKD
+1907 VTSDVKLKD
-1916 NIQKIDGALELVD
+1916 NIQKVDGALELVE

-1936 TWKKDGT
+1936 TWKKDGR

-1956 LPSAVREVET
+1956 LPSAVKEVET

-2000 AEIES
+2000 AEIEG

>member
-32 SLLDDARLGD
+32 SLLDDVRLGD

-60 LEIQTLP
+60 LEIQILP

-95 VTQSGGYSATIES
+95 VTQSGGYTATIES

-122 SSGDFNTAQGITVG
+122 SSGDFNTAEGITVG
-136 SDTIAAGNVDRIIS
+136 SDTIAAGNVERIIS

-165 IVPHGLTEGGFHIAP
+165 VVPHDLSEGGFHIAP
-180 LKADITLANT
+180 LKADIVLANN
-190 PSVDELTEG
+190 PSVDEFTEG
-199 TLVYQDS
+199 SLVYQDS

-239 GTFSASSDLRILGYD
+239 GTFNASSDLRILGYD

-281 NNESTSGHTVN
+281 NNESTSGHAVN

-310 TVENLTTSAND
+310 TVENLTTSAGD
-321 LTLAINEHENDI
+321 LTLAINEHESDI

-389 ALTPGA
+389 ALTPSA

-442 DGADVLLKDNG
+442 DGADVILKDNG
-453 TTYGSLTNAS
+453 VTYGSLTNTS

-471 STIMLTGS
+471 STTMLTGS
-479 GANATFNNNLT
+479 GANATFNNDLT
-490 VENDLDVDSN
+490 IERDLDVDRN

-509 DSTLNVGA
+509 DSTLSVGA

-522 SLTVTNGAQLN
+522 SLSVTNDAGV
-533 GGLTVDTN
+533 GGNLDVTGTGSIGGDFDVNTN
-541 KFTVADGTGNTL
+541 KFTVASASGNTVV
-553 IAGTLNVDGAVDI
+553 AGTLGA
-566 DSTIDV
+566 
-572 LNGATLRSTLDV
+572 GATTLSSLGV
-584 SGATGIDGDF
+584 TGAAGIDGDF
-594 DINSNKFTVASGTGN
+594 DINTNKFTVASATGN
-609 TVIAGTL
+609 TVIGGTL
-616 DIGSLTTSAQTVRLA
+616 SVGSLTTSAQTVRLA
-631 INELQSEIGSAVF
+631 INELQTEIGSAVF

-666 GDDESYTSGTIT
+666 GDDEAYDAGAIT
-678 FGATTIAGTLVNLN
+678 FGASTISGTLVNLN

-700 LTLTAGNG
+700 LTLTAGDG
-708 LSGGGTLE
+708 LSGGGTLAG
-716 SNRSFAVN
+716 NRSFAVN
-724 VDDSSIEINSDSLRV
+724 VDDSSIEINSDTLRV

-745 NGMLAGSIT
+745 NAMLAGSIT

-761 IANNKLSNSTITFS
+761 IANNKLSNSSITVS

-788 LGETLAVEIG
+788 LGETLSVSIG

-807 NTLTLS
+807 NSLSLS
-813 AELASETNLGV
+813 AELASETNPGV

-832 TVSGGDVTL
+832 TVSSGDVTL

-850 GLMVAGNTEDGIVV
+850 GAMVAGNTEDGIVV

-880 VIRTTG
+880 VVRTSG

-908 TLTVNGTLTIAGSSS
+908 TLTVNGTLTIAGSSND
-923 GISTFGVDFLETDG
+923 ISTFGVDFLETDG

-1000 SLIASNAES
+1000 SLIASNTES

-1023 FNVND
+1023 FNVD
-1028 PTISFSGGDVSGS
+1028 DFTITLSGDIG
-1041 YTMTN
+1041 
-1046 LGNVSNV
+1046 GNV
-1053 NLTIGTGVVENSMLA
+1053 TITDLANGTLATTIQAGAVENSMLA

-1101 GTSSEV
+1101 GTTSEV

-1135 LIVQGDTTTLNTA
+1135 LIVQGDTVTLNTA

-1157 TVGSGASTLAAT
+1157 TVGSGASTLSAT

-1174 TFGASSSKPT
+1174 SFGASSSKPT
-1184 LTWDNG
+1184 LTWDNS

-1208 DVVGNATTATTL
+1208 NVTGNASGTAGSL
-1220 ATARNFSISGD
+1220 ANAQNFSITGD
-1231 ITASNVSFNGSGAV
+1231 ITAGNVSFNGTSGV
-1245 VLNASIDANTV
+1245 TLNASIDANVV

-1262 VGANGTSGQVLA
+1262 VSSNGTSGQVLA
-1274 SDGDGTFSWVNRD
+1274 SDGDGTFSWVTKD
-1287 NYVSWTAS
+1287 NYGSWTAS

-1343 LNVSGNGTNGQ
+1343 LNVSGNGTSGQ

-1360 DGTMTWGTIASD
+1360 DGTMSWGNISSD
-1372 NYYVTSASFNN
+1372 NFYVTNAAFNT
-1383 GNGVLTLNR
+1383 GNGILTLSR
-1392 NGGLAA
+1392 NGSLSD

-1408 TTDTDT
+1408 TTDTNT

-1511 SVAANSV
+1511 SVAANAV
-1518 SSTANRTYGIQ
+1518 SSTAGRTYGVQ
-1529 LNSDGQAVVNV
+1529 LNSAGQAVVNV

-1614 VTRLKGTGGSFQSGD
+1614 VTRVKGTGGSFQSGD

-1637 ASVSQSGNTIT
+1637 ASVSQSGTTIT
-1648 INSTDTNTV
+1648 ISATDTNTV

-1666 TVNFTTTGAQVV
+1666 TVNFSTTGAQVV

-1688 GSVTNAAVTPRTLT
+1688 GSVTNASVTPRTLD
-1702 KDDIGLPNVPD
+1702 KGDIGLGNVVD
-1713 GAEINQNTFAK
+1713 GAQINQDTYAK
-1724 VQSQNN
+1724 IQSQNN
-1730 GTNSTLHTADAKQD
+1730 GTNSTLHDSSAARD

-1753 ITITDTTDKIT
+1753 ISITDGTDKIT

-1782 GTLLHNNNASGSAT
+1782 GTVLHNNNASGSAT

-1806 LTQPSSGVIQVAYS
+1806 LTQPSAGVIQVAYS

-1832 DINGSGQIS
+1832 DINGAGQIS
-1841 LSNDQRKGDNID
+1841 LSNDHRKGDNID

-1882 DSADF
+1882 DSPDF
-1887 DFYEGGTFHANG
+1887 DFYEGGNFHANG
-1899 DVVAFSTS
+1899 DVIAFSTA
-1907 VSSDVKLKD
+1907 VTSDVKLKD
-1916 NIQKIDGALELVD
+1916 NIQKIDGALELVE

-1956 LPSAVREVET
+1956 LPSAVKEVET

-2000 AEIES
+2000 AEIEG